1 MTIPA
6 AVAKLFDTT
15 LAERLVKLRRE
26 LHQHPELSFKEEQT
40 ATRLASELE
49 AVKPKSVARVAKT
62 GLVARIA
69 GRDQKAPVVAV
80 RGDIDALPIQE
91 ATGLEFSSK
100 NDGVMHACGHDVH
113 ATWTIGAA
121 NLLARNP
128 ARGDVLVVLQ
138 PAEEIGDGAAA
149 ILKSGAIDDA
159 RAIFGGHVDRR
170 FEVGQC
176 VAQEGPLAAS
186 ADTFHIVLHG
196 RGAHGARPHES
207 RDPVIGLGALIGAM
221 QTIVARRVN
230 PSVPAVVTIGKVH
243 AGTAPNIIPETAE
256 LRGTLRAVDPE
267 TRALLADEVKRIAQ
281 HIAETYGLKAEAI
294 VHDNGSPPIVNPPQP
309 TAWARA
315 AAESLV
321 GAENVVPLPGANMG
335 GEDFAFYMERMP
347 GCFLRIGAREP
358 GGQVIPAHSPYFYAA
373 EECIFVGAAILAE
386 SARRASE
393 ALANGN

>member
-1 MTIPA
+1 MGLPD
-6 AVAKLFDTT
+6 AVEKLFDTE
-15 LAERLVKLRRE
+15 LRERLVRLRRD
-26 LHQHPELSFKEEQT
+26 LHQHPELAFKEERT
-40 ATRLASELE
+40 AECLATELN
-49 AVKPKSVARVAKT
+49 ALSLKSIQRVAGTGFVARVPGRNPNAPA
-62 GLVARIA
+62 VAI
-69 GRDQKAPVVAV
+69 

-91 ATGLEFSSK
+91 ATGLEFASR
-100 NDGVMHACGHDVH
+100 NNGVMHACGHDVH

-128 ARGDVLVVLQ
+128 AYGDVLVVLQ
-138 PAEEIGDGAAA
+138 PAEEIGDGATA
-149 ILKSGAIDDA
+149 ILKTGALDEA
-159 RAIFGGHVDRR
+159 KAIFGAHVDRR

-221 QTIVARRVN
+221 QSIVSRRVN
-230 PSVPAVVTIGKVH
+230 PSFPAVVTIGKVN
-243 AGTAPNIIPETAE
+243 AGTAPNIIPEMAE
-256 LRGTLRAVDPE
+256 LRGTLRAQDPE
-267 TRALLADEVKRIAQ
+267 TRELLHDEVLHLARNVGEA
-281 HIAETYGLKAEAI
+281 YGLKVDAI

-309 TAWARA
+309 TAWAREA
-315 AAESLV
+315 SVSLL
-321 GAENVVPLPGANMG
+321 GEENVVPLPGANMG

-373 EECIFVGAAILAE
+373 EESIFVGASVLAE
-386 SARRASE
+386 TARRASK
-393 ALANGN
+393 ALAG

>member
-1 MTIPA
+1 MSVPA
-6 AVAKLFDTT
+6 TVAKLFDDA
-15 LAERLVKLRRE
+15 LRDKLVKLRRD
-26 LHQHPELSFKEEQT
+26 LHQNPELSFKETRTSEQ
-40 ATRLASELE
+40 LE
-49 AVKPKSVARVAKT
+49 AQLKAVAPKSIVRAAQT

-69 GRDQKAPVVAV
+69 GRDPKAPVVAL

-91 ATGLEFSSK
+91 ATGLEFASR

-121 NLLARNP
+121 NLLARDP
-128 ARGDVLVVLQ
+128 ARGDVLIVLQ

-149 ILKSGAIDDA
+149 ILESGALDDA
-159 RAIFGGHVDRR
+159 KAIFGGHVDRR

-186 ADTFHIVLHG
+186 ADTFHIVLRG

-221 QTIVARRVN
+221 QTIVSRRVN
-230 PSVPAVVTIGKVH
+230 PSAPAVVTIGKVH

-256 LRGTLRAVDPE
+256 LRGTLRALDPE

-281 HIAETYGLKAEAI
+281 HVADTYGLKVDAI

-335 GEDFAFYMERMP
+335 GEDFAFYMEKMP

-373 EECIFVGAAILAE
+373 EECIFVGAAVLAE

-393 ALANGN
+393 ALANGA